1 MYYVPD
7 VTMQMIQKGRCK
19 KRFRNE
25 MDDIEKGYRNDM
37 YDSGDFD

>member
-7 VTMQMIQKGRCK
+7 VTMRMIRKGRHK
-19 KRFRNE
+19 KLFRNE

>member
-7 VTMQMIQKGRCK
+7 VTMQMIRKGRRK